1 MNYQLS
7 FHYIK
12 FKIEEQ
18 PMLFNLKSIVTVQPS
33 AEPLQAAPIFKVACS
48 EMGAAL
54 NSFTYSLMT
63 NQQVIGHG

>member
-1 MNYQLS
+1 MFLLYLILTTLTRLVIVT
-7 FHYIK
+7 IK
-12 FKIEEQ
+12 E
-18 PMLFNLKSIVTVQPS
+18 LVTVQPS
-33 AEPLQAAPIFKVACS
+33 AEPLQAAPIFKVDCS